1 MSAYLTSL
9 AATLTQPD
17 EGIRPRL
24 PGRFESI
31 HGRTALPSTGLDEP
45 AESVTAPAMADS
57 SDRHSSQRPPRS
69 ENQQSDAVRSAR
81 SPKSAEQTSAG
92 REPVNRDAV
101 ERPLPVALLVPGEHA
116 EVAASP
122 SAPTSAVL
130 RPGRLVPGV
139 ERGSKGP
146 LPAGSPARPAHATFG
161 LEDDPHPVPDEPMAQ
176 PQRTEPA
183 QKSGAVP
190 GQSGPP
196 LTPATRRTSTPTVD
210 EPILTPTAAEGGL
223 SNTAYPTANDLL
235 APIEFAVREEGSA
248 SSPTIR
254 VHIGRIEIRAVSSP
268 QPPQRARS
276 RRQPAVTLERYLA
289 RRNGGPS

>member
-31 HGRTALPSTGLDEP
+31 HGRTALPSAGLDEP
-45 AESVTAPAMADS
+45 AESVTVPAMADS

-69 ENQQSDAVRSAR
+69 ENQQSDAARSTR

-122 SAPTSAVL
+122 SAPTSAEL

-146 LPAGSPARPAHATFG
+146 LPAGSPARPAHATLG
-161 LEDDPHPVPDEPMAQ
+161 LEDHPHPVPDEPDGAATTDGTGAEKW
-176 PQRTEPA
+176 RSA
-183 QKSGAVP
+183 GAV
-190 GQSGPP
+190 GRSFDAGH
-196 LTPATRRTSTPTVD
+196 
-210 EPILTPTAAEGGL
+210 
-223 SNTAYPTANDLL
+223 TAYKHSHSGRANLDADS
-235 APIEFAVREEGSA
+235 APKADCPI
-248 SSPTIR
+248 P
-254 VHIGRIEIRAVSSP
+254 RI
-268 QPPQRARS
+268 
-276 RRQPAVTLERYLA
+276 RRQTICWRPWSLLFEKKQA
-289 RRNGGPS
+289 RHRRLFASISDTSKFVPCHHRSHLSGLDHAASQR